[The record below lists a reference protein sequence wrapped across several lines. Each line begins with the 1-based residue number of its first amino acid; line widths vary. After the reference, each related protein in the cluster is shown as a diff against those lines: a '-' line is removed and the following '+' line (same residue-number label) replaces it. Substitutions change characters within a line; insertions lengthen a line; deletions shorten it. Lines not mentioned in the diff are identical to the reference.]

1 MVLFSK
7 FITRCHVKRSSSP
20 CRSPPTSLPNPSAE
34 NICSRLSQIVEISE
48 FKVDLFPDLI
58 SGNQNKKW
66 VEELLDK
73 SMKLLEVCSR
83 TWDMVTQFKEQIRD
97 VNCLL
102 RRRKFDLRCETGIK
116 KYNCFRKKM
125 KKDAKLLIAG
135 LKQADNM
142 ITSDASMAVDSDNNQ
157 LATVIKVVSKT
168 VPVFESLLMYFG
180 MPISKPSRWSILV
193 SKLIHKGKGAC
204 EDQQEH
210 GIMNDFEIIDL
221 ELQNLCKN
229 GSSEQEKKMQIAKC
243 RLERKAP
250 QIECLETGLECMF
263 RHLIRIRASLLN
275 IISQ

>member
-1 MVLFSK
+1 MAIFSK
-7 FITRCHVKRSSSP
+7 FITRCHAKPSISP
-20 CRSPPTSLPNPSAE
+20 CRSPPTTLPNLSAQ
-34 NICSRLSQIVEISE
+34 NICTQIAEICKL
-48 FKVDLFPDLI
+48 KVDHLPDSI
-58 SGNQNKKW
+58 SGNQNKKR

-73 SMKLLEVCSR
+73 PMKLLEVCSR

-180 MPISKPSRWSILV
+180 MPISKPSRWSMLV
-193 SKLIHKGKGAC
+193 SKLIHKGSVAC

-210 GIMNDFEIIDL
+210 GMMNDFEIIDE

-229 GSSEQEKKMQIAKC
+229 GSLEQVKKMQSAKC
-243 RLERKAP
+243 RLETQVS

-263 RHLIRIRASLLN
+263 RHLIRISASMLN
-275 IISQ
+275 II

>member
-1 MVLFSK
+1 MFLSSK
-7 FITRCHVKRSSSP
+7 FRTTCQVRPISSP
-20 CRSPPTSLPNPSAE
+20 CRSPPATLPNPSAQ
-34 NICSRLSQIVEISE
+34 NICTQIAEICKL
-48 FKVDLFPDLI
+48 KVDPDSI
-58 SGNQNKKW
+58 SGNQNREW

-83 TWDMVTQFKEQIRD
+83 TWDMVTQFKERIRD

-142 ITSDASMAVDSDNNQ
+142 ITSDASIAVNSDNNQ
-157 LATVIKVVSKT
+157 LAAVIKVVSKT
-168 VPVFESLLMYFG
+168 VPVFESLLLYFG
-180 MPISKPSRWSILV
+180 MPISKPSRWSMLV
-193 SKLIHKGKGAC
+193 SKLIHKGKVAC

-210 GIMNDFEIIDL
+210 GMMNDFQRIDE

-243 RLERKAP
+243 RLETQVT
-250 QIECLETGLECMF
+250 QIDCLETRLECMF
-263 RHLIRIRASLLN
+263 RHLIGICVCLLN